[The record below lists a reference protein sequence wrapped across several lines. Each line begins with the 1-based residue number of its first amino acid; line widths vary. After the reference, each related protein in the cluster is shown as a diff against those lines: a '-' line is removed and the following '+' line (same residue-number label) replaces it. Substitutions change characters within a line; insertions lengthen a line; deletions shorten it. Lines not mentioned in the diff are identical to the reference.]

1 MVQALDKSTTNSVHK
16 GVLQSTEQNSVEL
29 LDIVLIGSLTERKR
43 TLCTKIS
50 GSVVSLTHLCIIPT
64 YWEPTTIL
72 CRDSE
77 PVPAETIHSHAFSHQ
92 INKHATG
99 LSWNAFFFLQTY
111 RLSGMS
117 GVVRARFLRLADRL
131 QTYLCA
137 IPTKTVCEVSCG
149 GALLIHKQQTGE

>member
-1 MVQALDKSTTNSVHK
+1 MHFRTRLTNMQLVY
-16 GVLQSTEQNSVEL
+16 VET
-29 LDIVLIGSLTERKR
+29 LIFWK
-43 TLCTKIS
+43 
-50 GSVVSLTHLCIIPT
+50 
-64 YWEPTTIL
+64 
-72 CRDSE
+72 
-77 PVPAETIHSHAFSHQ
+77 
-92 INKHATG
+92 
-99 LSWNAFFFLQTY
+99 TY